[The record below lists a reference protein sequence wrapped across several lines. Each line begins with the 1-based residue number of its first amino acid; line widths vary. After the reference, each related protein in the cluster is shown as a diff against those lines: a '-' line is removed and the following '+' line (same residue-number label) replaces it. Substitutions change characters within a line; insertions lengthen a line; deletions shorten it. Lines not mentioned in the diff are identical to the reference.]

1 MQTYGIFFNF
11 QLSFWKFL
19 FVAVNYAVSMR
30 KRHYNS
36 GSAGMRIAPHV
47 CLDFNQALLGLQ
59 PRLTCTSINA
69 CLACK

>member
-30 KRHYNS
+30 KTALQFRV
-36 GSAGMRIAPHV
+36 GRDADCTP
-47 CLDFNQALLGLQ
+47 CL
-59 PRLTCTSINA
+59 S
-69 CLACK
+69 